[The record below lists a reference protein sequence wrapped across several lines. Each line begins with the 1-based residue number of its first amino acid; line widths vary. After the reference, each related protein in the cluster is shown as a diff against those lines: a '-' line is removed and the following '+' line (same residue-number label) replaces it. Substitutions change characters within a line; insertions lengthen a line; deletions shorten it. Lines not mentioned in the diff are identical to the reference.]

1 MRLGYWACAPAVDAS
16 HPKRNRNTA
25 GAIEVVPLRI
35 LAPCRNQYAMLRA
48 DFAEPCLREKR
59 GARVDFA
66 AGGNGMN
73 RGFGTAVAVLFALHA
88 ALAHAQ
94 EAWPARP
101 VKFIVPSS
109 PGGGT
114 DLYARE
120 LGQALSES
128 LKQQFI
134 VDNRPG
140 ASGNIGAEA
149 AAKSAPDGY
158 TFLVSANPA
167 IAVNPS
173 LYKNLAY
180 NAERDLAPVA
190 RGVVAPLVICVH
202 PSVPARTLAEL
213 IALGKKDPGNLSF
226 GSAGTGSPTFLG
238 IRMLE
243 EVSGAKFLHVPFKG
257 MGPVIPALLGGQVDF
272 AFPDAAIAIP
282 HIKAGKLRALAI
294 IERTHQLPDV
304 PTLAEA
310 GFPGLEIYSSFSVVA
325 PAGTPAAIVQ
335 RMSAEI
341 ARAMKSPGLAQRLEH
356 HTLIPV
362 FDTPDQF
369 AAHLRKEKAA
379 WAAVI
384 RRNAIVPD

>member
-1 MRLGYWACAPAVDAS
+1 MQAIRGETGTPHVQPGSCRYASWLLAAISMPCSAPIS
-16 HPKRNRNTA
+16 P
-25 GAIEVVPLRI
+25 
-35 LAPCRNQYAMLRA
+35 
-48 DFAEPCLREKR
+48 EPCLREKR
-59 GARVDFA
+59 GARVAFA
-66 AGGNGMN
+66 AGGSGMN
-73 RGFGTAVAVLFALHA
+73 RGFGTAVAVVFALHA

-114 DLYARE
+114 DLYARQ
-120 LGQALSES
+120 LAQALSES

-149 AAKSAPDGY
+149 AAKAAPDGY

-173 LYKNLAY
+173 LYKNLPY
-180 NAERDLAPVA
+180 DAERDFAPVA

-202 PSVPARTLAEL
+202 PSVPARTLGEL
-213 IALGKKDPGNLSF
+213 VALGRREPGKLSF
-226 GSAGTGSPTFLG
+226 GSAGTGSPTYLG

-243 EVSGAKFLHVPFKG
+243 EASGAKFLHVPFKG
-257 MGPVIPALLGGQVDF
+257 IGNMMPSLLGGQLDF
-272 AFPDAAIAIP
+272 AFPDAAVALP
-282 HIKAGKLRALAI
+282 HIRAGKLMPLAVIVRTNAL
-294 IERTHQLPDV
+294 PKV

-325 PAGTPAAIVQ
+325 PSGTPPAIVQ

-341 ARAMKSPGLAQRLEH
+341 IRAMRSPGLAEKLEH
-356 HTLIPV
+356 ETLIPV
-362 FDTPDQF
+362 FDTPELF
-369 AAHLRKEKAA
+369 AAHLKEERAA
-379 WAAVI
+379 WEALI
-384 RRNAIVPD
+384 RRSAIVPD

>member
-1 MRLGYWACAPAVDAS
+1 MQAIRGETGTPQVQPGSCRYASWLLAAISMPCSAPISPA
-16 HPKRNRNTA
+16 
-25 GAIEVVPLRI
+25 
-35 LAPCRNQYAMLRA
+35 
-48 DFAEPCLREKR
+48 PCLREKR

-73 RGFGTAVAVLFALHA
+73 RGFGTAVAVVFALHA

-120 LGQALSES
+120 LAQALSES

-149 AAKSAPDGY
+149 AAKAAPDGY

-173 LYKNLAY
+173 LYKNLPY
-180 NAERDLAPVA
+180 DAERDFVPVA

-202 PSVPARTLAEL
+202 PSVPARTLGEL
-213 IALGKKDPGNLSF
+213 VALGRREPGKLSF
-226 GSAGTGSPTFLG
+226 GSAGTGSPTYLG

-243 EVSGAKFLHVPFKG
+243 EASGAKFLHVPFKG
-257 MGPVIPALLGGQVDF
+257 IGNMMPSLLGGQLDF
-272 AFPDAAIAIP
+272 AFPDAAVALP
-282 HIKAGKLRALAI
+282 HIRAGKLMPLAVIVRTNAL
-294 IERTHQLPDV
+294 PKV

-325 PAGTPAAIVQ
+325 PSGTPPAIVQ

-341 ARAMKSPGLAQRLEH
+341 IRAMRSPGLAEKLEH
-356 HTLIPV
+356 ETLIPV
-362 FDTPDQF
+362 FDTPELF
-369 AAHLRKEKAA
+369 AAHLKEERAA
-379 WAAVI
+379 WEALI
-384 RRNAIVPD
+384 RRSAIVPD

>member
-1 MRLGYWACAPAVDAS
+1 M
-16 HPKRNRNTA
+16 KRNF
-25 GAIEVVPLRI
+25 GSGVAIV
-35 LAPCRNQYAMLRA
+35 LALTGSPAQ
-48 DFAEPCLREKR
+48 
-59 GARVDFA
+59 
-66 AGGNGMN
+66 
-73 RGFGTAVAVLFALHA
+73 
-88 ALAHAQ
+88 AQ

-101 VKFIVPSS
+101 VKLIVPSS
-109 PGGGT
+109 PGGAT

-158 TFLVSANPA
+158 TFLVTANPA

-173 LYKNLAY
+173 LYKNLQY
-180 NAERDLAPVA
+180 SAERDLAPVA

-213 IALGKKDPGNLSF
+213 VALGKREPGKLSF
-226 GSAGTGSPTFLG
+226 GSAGTGSPTYLG

-243 EVSGAKFLHVPFKG
+243 EASGAKFLHVPFKG
-257 MGPVIPALLGGQVDF
+257 IGPVLPALLGGQVNF

-282 HIKAGKLRALAI
+282 HIKSGKLIPLAI
-294 IERTHQLPDV
+294 IEHAPQLPNV
-304 PTLAEA
+304 PTFAEA

-325 PAGTPAAIVQ
+325 PGGTPAAIVQ
-335 RMSAEI
+335 RLSAEI
-341 ARAMKSPGLAQRLEH
+341 TRAMKAPWLAEELPHEN
-356 HTLIPV
+356 LI
-362 FDTPDQF
+362 
-369 AAHLRKEKAA
+369 
-379 WAAVI
+379 
-384 RRNAIVPD
+384 

>member
-1 MRLGYWACAPAVDAS
+1 M
-16 HPKRNRNTA
+16 K
-25 GAIEVVPLRI
+25 
-35 LAPCRNQYAMLRA
+35 
-48 DFAEPCLREKR
+48 
-59 GARVDFA
+59 
-66 AGGNGMN
+66 
-73 RGFGTAVAVLFALHA
+73 RGFGSAVGIFL
-88 ALAHAQ
+88 ALAGSPTHAQ
-94 EAWPARP
+94 DPSTGSGQAWPARA
-101 VKFIVPSS
+101 VRFIVPSS

-114 DLYARE
+114 DLYARQ
-120 LGQALSES
+120 LAQALSES
-128 LKQQFI
+128 LKRQFI

-158 TFLVSANPA
+158 TFLVTANPA

-173 LYKNLAY
+173 LYKNLPY
-180 NAERDLAPVA
+180 NAERDFVPVA

-213 IALGKKDPGNLSF
+213 VALGRREPGKLAF

-243 EVSGAKFLHVPFKG
+243 EATGAKFLHVPFKG
-257 MGPVIPALLGGQVDF
+257 IGNMMPALLGGQLNF
-272 AFPDAAIAIP
+272 AFPDAAVALP
-282 HIKAGKLRALAI
+282 HIKAGKLIPLAI
-294 IERTHQLPDV
+294 LERTSLLPGV

-341 ARAMKSPGLAQRLEH
+341 ARAMKSPALAQKLEQE
-356 HTLIPV
+356 TLIPV
-362 FDTPDQF
+362 FDTPELF
-369 AAHLRKEKAA
+369 AAHLEKERAA

>member
-1 MRLGYWACAPAVDAS
+1 
-16 HPKRNRNTA
+16 
-25 GAIEVVPLRI
+25 
-35 LAPCRNQYAMLRA
+35 
-48 DFAEPCLREKR
+48 
-59 GARVDFA
+59 
-66 AGGNGMN
+66 MN
-73 RGFGTAVAVLFALHA
+73 RGFGSAVVVLLALHA
-88 ALAHAQ
+88 AFAHAQ
-94 EAWPARP
+94 ETWPART

-114 DLYARE
+114 DLYARQ
-120 LGQALSES
+120 LAQALSES

-158 TFLVSANPA
+158 TFLVTANPA

-173 LYKNLAY
+173 LYKNLQY
-180 NAERDLAPVA
+180 NAERDFAPVA

-213 IALGKKDPGNLSF
+213 VALGKREPEKLSF
-226 GSAGTGSPTFLG
+226 GSAGTGSPTYLG

-243 EVSGAKFLHVPFKG
+243 EASGAKFLHVPFKG
-257 MGPVIPALLGGQVDF
+257 IGNMMPSLLGGQLSF
-272 AFPDAAIAIP
+272 AFPDAAVALA
-282 HIKAGKLRALAI
+282 HIRAGKLIPLAI
-294 IERTHQLPDV
+294 IEHAPQLPKV
-304 PTLAEA
+304 PTFAEA

-341 ARAMKSPGLAQRLEH
+341 VRAMKSPALAGKLEH
-356 HTLIPV
+356 ETLIPV
-362 FDTPDQF
+362 FDTPELF
-369 AAHLRKEKAA
+369 AAHLKKERAA
-379 WAAVI
+379 CEAVI

>member
-1 MRLGYWACAPAVDAS
+1 MRFGYCACAVAVDAS
-16 HPKRNRNTA
+16 HPRRNRNTA
-25 GAIEVVPLRI
+25 GATGVVPLRI
-35 LAPCRNQYAMLRA
+35 LAPCRDQYAMLRA
-48 DFAEPCLREKR
+48 PFAGPCLRER
-59 GARVDFA
+59 QGARVDSG
-66 AGGNGMN
+66 AGGSVMN
-73 RGFGTAVAVLFALHA
+73 RGLGSAVAILFALHA
-88 ALAHAQ
+88 APVQAQ
-94 EAWPARP
+94 ETWPARP

-114 DLYARE
+114 DLYARQ
-120 LGQALSES
+120 LAQALSES
-128 LKQQFI
+128 LRQQFI

-149 AAKSAPDGY
+149 AAKAAPDGY
-158 TFLVSANPA
+158 TFLVTANPA

-173 LYKNLAY
+173 LYKNLPY
-180 NAERDLAPVA
+180 NAERDFVPVA

-213 IALGKKDPGNLSF
+213 VALGRREPEKLSF

-257 MGPVIPALLGGQVDF
+257 MGPALPALLGGQVNF

-282 HIKAGKLRALAI
+282 HIKAGKLIPLAI
-294 IERTHQLPDV
+294 IARTGLLPEV

-325 PAGTPAAIVQ
+325 PAGTPGAIVR
-335 RMSAEI
+335 RMSAEVLS
-341 ARAMKSPGLAQRLEH
+341 AMKSPALAEKLEQQA
-356 HTLIPV
+356 LIPV
-362 FDTPDQF
+362 FDTPELF
-369 AAHLRKEKAA
+369 AAHLKEERTA

>member
-1 MRLGYWACAPAVDAS
+1 M
-16 HPKRNRNTA
+16 K
-25 GAIEVVPLRI
+25 
-35 LAPCRNQYAMLRA
+35 
-48 DFAEPCLREKR
+48 
-59 GARVDFA
+59 
-66 AGGNGMN
+66 
-73 RGFGTAVAVLFALHA
+73 RGFGSAVGIFLALTGSPA
-88 ALAHAQ
+88 PAQ
-94 EAWPARP
+94 DAWPARA

-114 DLYARE
+114 DLYARQ
-120 LGQALSES
+120 LAHALSES

-149 AAKSAPDGY
+149 AAKSPPDGY

-180 NAERDLAPVA
+180 NAERDFVPVA

-202 PSVPARTLAEL
+202 PSVAARTLAEL
-213 IALGKKDPGNLSF
+213 VALGKRDPGKLSF

-243 EVSGAKFLHVPFKG
+243 EAEFLHVPFKG
-257 MGPVIPALLGGQVDF
+257 IGNMMPSLLGGQLDF
-272 AFPDAAIAIP
+272 AFPDAAVALP
-282 HIKAGKLRALAI
+282 HIRAGKLIPLAI
-294 IERTHQLPDV
+294 IERTSFLPKV
-304 PTLAEA
+304 PTFAEA

-325 PAGTPAAIVQ
+325 PARTPPEIVR

-341 ARAMKSPGLAQRLEH
+341 ARAMKSPGLAEKLEH
-356 HTLIPV
+356 ETLIPV
-362 FDTPDQF
+362 FDTPELF
-369 AAHLRKEKAA
+369 AAHLRKERAA
-379 WAAVI
+379 WEAVI

>member
-1 MRLGYWACAPAVDAS
+1 MKRSFGSAVGIVLALTGAPA
-16 HPKRNRNTA
+16 
-25 GAIEVVPLRI
+25 
-35 LAPCRNQYAMLRA
+35 Q
-48 DFAEPCLREKR
+48 
-59 GARVDFA
+59 
-66 AGGNGMN
+66 
-73 RGFGTAVAVLFALHA
+73 
-88 ALAHAQ
+88 AQ
-94 EAWPARP
+94 ETWPARP

-114 DLYARE
+114 DLYARQ
-120 LGQALSES
+120 LAQALSES

-149 AAKSAPDGY
+149 AAKAPPDGY

-167 IAVNPS
+167 ISVNPS

-180 NAERDLAPVA
+180 NAERDLVPVA
-190 RGVVAPLVICVH
+190 RGVVAPLVVCVH

-213 IALGKKDPGNLSF
+213 LALGKREPGKLSF
-226 GSAGTGSPTFLG
+226 GSAGTGSPTYLG

-257 MGPVIPALLGGQVDF
+257 MGPVLPALLGGQVNF

-282 HIKAGKLRALAI
+282 HIKAGKLIPLAI
-294 IERTHQLPDV
+294 IEHAPQLPKV
-304 PTLAEA
+304 PTFAEA
-310 GFPGLEIYSSFSVVA
+310 GFPGLEIYSSFSVAA
-325 PAGTPAAIVQ
+325 PSGTPAVIVQ

-341 ARAMKSPGLAQRLEH
+341 IRAMKSPALAEKLEH
-356 HTLIPV
+356 ETLIPV
-362 FDTPDQF
+362 FDTPELF
-369 AAHLRKEKAA
+369 AAHLKKERAA
-379 WAAVI
+379 WEAVI